1 MAASFKIGNQVR
13 LNSVPPQGS
22 VVQLSVDQEGNI
34 QYLVEFADAQGQMQQ
49 RWFKEDELVG
59 A

>member
-1 MAASFKIGNQVR
+1 MAASFKIGNEVK
-13 LNSVPPQGS
+13 LNVAPPQGK
-22 VVQLSVDQEGNI
+22 VVQLAVDQDGNI
-34 QYLVEFADAQGQMQQ
+34 QYLVEFNDAQGVSQQ